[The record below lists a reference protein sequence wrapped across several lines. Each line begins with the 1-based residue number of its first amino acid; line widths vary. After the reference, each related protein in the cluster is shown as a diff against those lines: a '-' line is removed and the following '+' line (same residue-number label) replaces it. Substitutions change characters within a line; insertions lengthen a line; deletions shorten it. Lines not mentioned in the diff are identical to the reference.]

1 MSKVLLFLLISS
13 FSFAQV
19 LDCKIS
25 VNADLVDQTN
35 SQIFETLEREL
46 NEFINST
53 SWVDIRTED
62 YNKINC
68 TMLITVE
75 NYNNNEFQTNLQ
87 IQSSRPVFGS
97 TYVTPLLNRKD
108 DDFNFTYQ
116 EFESLNFN
124 PNYANTSLV
133 SLLSYYVYIVLGIDA
148 DSFSLFGGDSY
159 YEQARKIVDLSQTNR
174 YSGWK
179 QSEKKTNRY
188 WLIDQLSTNPF
199 SLFRQV
205 IYDYHLNGLDMM
217 VTQPEI
223 GKQTISKSIA
233 DLKSLSDSRPNSLVL
248 QLFFDTKSDEVVQIF
263 TGGPSFDTSQLRD
276 DLNRV
281 APFFSSKWAEIR

>member
-1 MSKVLLFLLISS
+1 MPKILLFLLFSS

-68 TMLITVE
+68 TMLITIE

-124 PNYANTSLV
+124 PNNANTSLV
-133 SLLSYYVYIVLGIDA
+133 SLISYYVYIVLGIDA

-199 SLFRQV
+199 SLFRQA

-233 DLKSLSDSRPNSLVL
+233 DLRSLSDSRPNSLVL
-248 QLFFDTKSDEVVQIF
+248 QLFFDTKSAEVVQIF

>member
-1 MSKVLLFLLISS
+1 MPKILLFLLFSS

-68 TMLITVE
+68 TMLITIE

-124 PNYANTSLV
+124 PNNANTSLV
-133 SLLSYYVYIVLGIDA
+133 SLISYYVYIVLGIDA

-199 SLFRQV
+199 SLFRQA

-233 DLKSLSDSRPNSLVL
+233 DLRSLSDSRPNSLVL

>member
-1 MSKVLLFLLISS
+1 MPKILLFLLFSS

-68 TMLITVE
+68 TMLITIE

-199 SLFRQV
+199 SLFRQA

-233 DLKSLSDSRPNSLVL
+233 DLRSLSDSRPNSLVL

>member
-1 MSKVLLFLLISS
+1 MPKILLFLLFSS

-53 SWVDIRTED
+53 SWVDIRAED

-68 TMLITVE
+68 TMLITIE

-124 PNYANTSLV
+124 PNNANTSLV
-133 SLLSYYVYIVLGIDA
+133 SLISYYVYIVLGIDA
-148 DSFSLFGGDSY
+148 DSFSLFGGDLY

-199 SLFRQV
+199 SLFRQA

>member
-1 MSKVLLFLLISS
+1 MPKVLLFLLFSS

-25 VNADLVDQTN
+25 LNADLVDQTN

-68 TMLITVE
+68 TMLITIE

-124 PNYANTSLV
+124 PNNANTSLV
-133 SLLSYYVYIVLGIDA
+133 SLISYYVYIVLGIDA
-148 DSFSLFGGDSY
+148 DSFSLFGGNSY

-174 YSGWK
+174 NSGWK

-199 SLFRQV
+199 SLFRQA

-217 VTQPEI
+217 VTQPDI

-281 APFFSSKWAEIR
+281 APFFSFKWAEIR